1 MTALFGNL
9 PFDVLACQRRLAFVA
24 PGLRWH
30 GPGRC
35 VFSIGRPVSR
45 LASVSVEPAAVSV
58 LMPDTVARRKVV
70 SSVVERLDTALP
82 FGPSDTPP
90 TVRPGWI
97 EGMVERFGFSAP
109 QAAFTSHVASLGGL
123 FTTRQAELWL
133 AGNWTEWSL
142 RWEPSLARRARVRF
156 LQPLFCS
163 AGQRSAVARAFSLS
177 DDRIFTHISNR
188 SAYAVLEHPN
198 SKYRRLPRLPG
209 ILQRL
214 TAYDYVLEHSSLR
227 WYALTRAKLD
237 LMKQLGVARPD
248 LPQRTYH
255 SRYDAAPATPDMQ
268 SVQYFVDHF
277 PIGISPGWRVVFVFV
292 AEPSRP
298 RNVYRHIL
306 GHYRPL
312 FRVLRARGLRVSVV
326 ALTTPG
332 CSFPASERARLAAL
346 PSPPTSLDR
355 RRLFLHVE
363 AQVLRRALRE
373 KDLSIISTYG
383 GADAVE
389 QHLEATR
396 GKLVDLRGVGSV
408 PTDVFFWNTDR
419 LCTSR
424 WSRTPG
430 TSSPARPVEASS

>member
-1 MTALFGNL
+1 MPDPA
-9 PFDVLACQRRLAFVA
+9 VRRQV
-24 PGLRWH
+24 
-30 GPGRC
+30 
-35 VFSIGRPVSR
+35 V
-45 LASVSVEPAAVSV
+45 ASVVGKLE
-58 LMPDTVARRKVV
+58 
-70 SSVVERLDTALP
+70 TALP
-82 FGPSDTPP
+82 FGPSDAPP
-90 TVRPGWI
+90 TVRPAWI
-97 EGMVERFGFSAP
+97 EGMSERFGFSVP

-133 AGNWTEWSL
+133 AGNWTEWCTD
-142 RWEPSLARRARVRF
+142 WEPGLARRARVRF
-156 LQPLFCS
+156 LQPLFCP

-237 LMKQLGVARPD
+237 LMKRLGVSRPD
-248 LPQRTYH
+248 LPQRTYQ
-255 SRYDAAPATPDMQ
+255 SRYDETPATPDTQ
-268 SVQYFVDHF
+268 SVQYFVDHS

-298 RNVYRHIL
+298 RNLYRHIV
-306 GHYRPL
+306 GNYGSL

-326 ALTTPG
+326 PLTTPG
-332 CSFPASERARLAAL
+332 IVFPVSERSRLAAL
-346 PSPPTSLDR
+346 ASPPTSLDR

-363 AQVLRRALRE
+363 AQLLRRALRD

-389 QHLEATR
+389 RHLAATR
-396 GKLVDLRGVGSV
+396 VKLVDLRGVGNV
-408 PTDVFFWNTDR
+408 PTDVFFWSTDR
-419 LCTSR
+419 L
-424 WSRTPG
+424 RTPQWARKLGAVG
-430 TSSPARPVEASS
+430 TPAPAGGAS